1 MTGASAT
8 QAGTQGI
15 VPAPAVGKQGS
26 YLMGDATWGRDAD
39 VLAAIAAGQIGV
51 AKHVTGV
58 EIDLNDFDEPGK
70 YYFGSGGTYANMPDG
85 VTNGYLTVNY
95 TTASG
100 PVQQMLIGHNARIYL
115 RTKGSSSASWTAWTT
130 IANLSDMPGV
140 MTGATE
146 SQAGTQG
153 LVPAPAAGK
162 QGSYLMGN
170 GTWGRDA
177 DVLAAIAAG
186 QIGNITMQGG
196 SAPNLNDYKT
206 TGCYM
211 FSASQS
217 AAGSNFPASNLTT
230 WLVVLSNGGSPTKQ
244 IALIGSTDAIYQ
256 RYYTGSTWGVWRRIG
271 TPMPQA
277 AEGVGQWTLLLG
289 GEWDQ
294 ETDTIT
300 PAPLVL
306 PNGGTW
312 AYFGLTWR
320 NDVVTVYAATYA
332 GVAAGGTQIMSAEE
346 HRAHRAMIW
355 RVA

>member
-1 MTGASAT
+1 MDKITDYILDENKELKEQET
-8 QAGTQGI
+8 
-15 VPAPAVGKQGS
+15 VPAHVLQA
-26 YLMGDATWGRDAD
+26 AAD
-39 VLAAIAAGQIGV
+39 AGQIGP
-51 AKHVTGV
+51 AKYVTGAD
-58 EIDLNDFDEPGK
+58 IDLDEFNSPGK
-70 YYFGSGGTYANMPDG
+70 YYFGTGGTYANMPPG
-85 VTNGYLTVNY
+85 VTSGYLTVNY
-95 TTASG
+95 VTESG

-153 LVPAPAAGK
+153 IVPAPAAGK

-186 QIGNITMQGG
+186 QIGNITMQSG
-196 SAPNLNDYKT
+196 SAPDLNDYKT
-206 TGCYM
+206 TGCYL
-211 FSASQS
+211 FSSAQS
-217 AAGSNFPASNLTT
+217 TAGSNFPASKLVT

-244 IALIGSTDAIYQ
+244 IALIAGTDAMYQ
-256 RYYTGSTWGVWRRIG
+256 RYYAGSTWGAWRRIG
-271 TPMPQA
+271 TPVPQS
-277 AEGVGQWTLLLG
+277 AEGVGQWRLRLG
-289 GEWDQ
+289 GEWDE
-294 ETDTIT
+294 ETNIIT

-320 NDVVTVYAATYA
+320 NDVVTGYAATYA
-332 GVAAGGTQIMSAEE
+332 GVAAGGTQIMPAEE
-346 HRAHRAMIW
+346 HRAHRAMCW
-355 RVA
+355 RVAYFIYDRTIR

>member
-1 MTGASAT
+1 
-8 QAGTQGI
+8 
-15 VPAPAVGKQGS
+15 
-26 YLMGDATWGRDAD
+26 
-39 VLAAIAAGQIGV
+39 
-51 AKHVTGV
+51 
-58 EIDLNDFDEPGK
+58 
-70 YYFGSGGTYANMPDG
+70 
-85 VTNGYLTVNY
+85 
-95 TTASG
+95 
-100 PVQQMLIGHNARIYL
+100 
-115 RTKGSSSASWTAWTT
+115 
-130 IANLSDMPGV
+130 
-140 MTGATE
+140 
-146 SQAGTQG
+146 
-153 LVPAPAAGK
+153 
-162 QGSYLMGN
+162 MGN

-217 AAGSNFPASNLTT
+217 AAGSNFPASNLVT

-244 IALIGSTDAIYQ
+244 IALIAGTDAMYQ
-256 RYYTGSTWGVWRRIG
+256 RYYAGSVWGTWRRIG
-271 TPMPQA
+271 VPMPQA
-277 AEGVGQWTLLLG
+277 ADGAGQWKLLLG
-289 GEWDQ
+289 GDWDQ
-294 ETDTIT
+294 ESNIIT

-306 PNGGTW
+306 PSGGTW

-320 NDVVTVYAATYA
+320 NDVVAVYAATYA